1 MGRGMAIPSMS
12 QHMSPHVQAMAPGHT
27 PIPPDGPVV
36 ANGAWVASGCSPE
49 VTKRKIKVVGPIRA
63 RIFLGVNCGVH
74 TTGEWTFP
82 TQLQSQHTPR
92 SDDLCPG
99 SRPTF
104 VLFGPARPVGC
115 HGSITDAEQP
125 DLGARNVA
133 DFEAFVRR
141 VVALAGSGAGF
152 NLEDVHLSCVSIRY
166 FRPPLGPPRVFF

>member
-1 MGRGMAIPSMS
+1 MGRFGLLPRGYQTKNKSC
-12 QHMSPHVQAMAPGHT
+12 
-27 PIPPDGPVV
+27 
-36 ANGAWVASGCSPE
+36 GAY
-49 VTKRKIKVVGPIRA
+49 IRA

-141 VVALAGSGAGF
+141 VVALAGSGTDLGS
-152 NLEDVHLSCVSIRY
+152 HCR
-166 FRPPLGPPRVFF
+166 RPRPAADPAT